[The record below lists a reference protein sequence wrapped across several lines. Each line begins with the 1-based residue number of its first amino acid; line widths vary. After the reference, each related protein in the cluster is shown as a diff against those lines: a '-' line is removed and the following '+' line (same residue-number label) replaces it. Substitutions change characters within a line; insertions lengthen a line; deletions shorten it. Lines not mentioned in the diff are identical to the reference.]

1 MLHFATLALLMVLT
15 GSGPSEV
22 LASESS
28 GQLSYEAAY
37 RKAQDERKLLVVLV
51 GADWCPA
58 CKTLKADTIGPMKQ
72 AGEFDEVVYT
82 QLDKDAQ
89 PELANQ
95 VMQGKALPQ
104 LVVFCESESGWKR
117 FSLTGMQSER
127 RVKELLRKAS
137 EALPTSR

>member
-95 VMQGKALPQ
+95 VMQGKACRNWWFFAKANPAG
-104 LVVFCESESGWKR
+104 SD
-117 FSLTGMQSER
+117 SLSPECR
-127 RVKELLRKAS
+127 AS
-137 EALPTSR
+137 VG